1 MDDEKEKEGGG
12 GGWGISTEV
21 EIFIAIVAVIILVLF
36 SGVLSHV
43 TWLTGPITN
52 FFTSGKDQAAFS
64 SGLKTF
70 VGSLVG
76 LSIPVSV
83 MLFIGIVISVERLKK
98 IRRKE
103 HEIYNAHVEEAYI
116 APASAGVAQTN
127 QDNIVRW
134 RKILT
139 MVDSTNQ
146 NDWRQAII
154 ESDII
159 LDEILTKANYPGM
172 DLGSKIRTA
181 TPADFKT
188 VELAGEAHGIRNRI
202 AHDGSN
208 YPISQHEAKRVVN
221 LYKQVFEEFY
231 YI

>member
-1 MDDEKEKEGGG
+1 MDDKEEKSG
-12 GGWGISTEV
+12 GGWGVSTEI
-21 EIFIAIVAVIILVLF
+21 EIFIAIVVVIILVLF

-43 TWLTGPITN
+43 TWLTDPVVN
-52 FFTSGKDQAAFS
+52 FFTSKKDQALLS
-64 SGLKTF
+64 GGLKTF

-83 MLFIGIVISVERLKK
+83 MLFIGIVISVERLKR

-103 HEIYNAHVEEAYI
+103 HEMYNAHVEEAYV
-116 APASAGVAQTN
+116 APASGAVAQTN

-154 ESDII
+154 EADII
-159 LDEILTKANYPGM
+159 LDEIVTAANYAGE
-172 DLGSKIRTA
+172 DLGTKLRNA
-181 TPADFKT
+181 TEADLKT
-188 VELAGEAHGIRNRI
+188 VKLAREAHFIRNRI
-202 AHDGSN
+202 AHDGAA
-208 YPISQHEAKRVVN
+208 YPVSQHEAKRVVN

>member
-1 MDDEKEKEGGG
+1 MAEEKEEGGG
-12 GGWGISTEV
+12 GGWGVSTEI
-21 EIFIAIVAVIILVLF
+21 EIFIAIVVVIIFVLF
-36 SGVLSHV
+36 SGVLSHIS
-43 TWLTGPITN
+43 WLTTPIVN
-52 FFTSGKDQAAFS
+52 FFTSGKNQSNAVG
-64 SGLKTF
+64 GLETF
-70 VGSLVG
+70 IGALVG
-76 LSIPVSV
+76 LSIPVSL

-103 HEIYNAHVEEAYI
+103 HDIFNAHVEEAYI
-116 APASAGVAQTN
+116 VQAPGISAQTN

-154 ESDII
+154 EADII
-159 LDEILTKANYPGM
+159 LDEIVTAANYPGE
-172 DLGSKIRTA
+172 DLGTKLRNSTE
-181 TPADFKT
+181 ADFKT
-188 VELAGEAHGIRNRI
+188 VKLAREAHFIRNRI
-202 AHDGSN
+202 AHDGAA
-208 YPISQHEAKRVVN
+208 YPISQHEAKRVIN

>member
-1 MDDEKEKEGGG
+1 MDKDKEKEEGGG
-12 GGWGISTEV
+12 GWNVSTEI
-21 EIFIAIVAVIILVLF
+21 EIFIVIVILIALVLF

-43 TWLTGPITN
+43 AWLTTPIVA
-52 FFTSGKDQAAFS
+52 FFTSPGTDSAFI
-64 SGLKTF
+64 GIAKTT

-76 LSIPVSV
+76 LSIPVSL
-83 MLFIGIVISVERLKK
+83 MLLIGIIVSVERLKK

-103 HEIYNAHVEEAYI
+103 HDAYYTPVEEAYI
-116 APASAGVAQTN
+116 VPSSGTAPHTDK
-127 QDNIVRW
+127 DNIVRW
-134 RKILT
+134 RKILAMT
-139 MVDSTNQ
+139 DSTNQ

-172 DLGSKIRTA
+172 DLGSKIRSA
-181 TPADFKT
+181 TPADFQT

-208 YPISQHEAKRVVN
+208 FLISQHEAKRVIN
-221 LYKQVFEEFY
+221 LYRQVFEEFY